1 MRTQHSQRVQRA
13 VVGAVVTAATACGTV
28 VACGPAGAQ
37 ARSPQAATASSYGK
51 VSAHR
56 GGDYG
61 IDNSLKA
68 FKGALSHGIKDI
80 EGDVYFTTDGVGVTH
95 HDNSL
100 SDCHSSRTITGST
113 WAQVMKLRCADGARP
128 AKLAD
133 VLRAFLASSNKTA
146 VFRVE
151 VKHHGESA
159 AAQRAAA
166 KLLVQRLEEKNM
178 TGRAIVQDFS
188 WRNTAATIH
197 AAHPGI
203 RVSCLE
209 TDMNLS
215 EVPSA
220 KAKGCYDV
228 SYSAAHWHKGLDE
241 AIHKSG
247 MQVAVWTVDSK
258 ATFDKFRDA
267 YHANVIITNVP
278 SKARGW

>member
-1 MRTQHSQRVQRA
+1 MRTQQSQRHQRA
-13 VVGAVVTAATACGTV
+13 AVAAAVVAATACGTI
-28 VACGPAGAQ
+28 VACGPAGARATGAQ
-37 ARSPQAATASSYGK
+37 SVAAASYGR

-68 FKGALSHGIKDI
+68 FKGALSHGVKDI
-80 EGDVYFTTDGVGVTH
+80 EGDVYFTTDHVGVMH

-100 SDCHSSRTITGST
+100 SNCHSSRTITGST
-113 WAQVMKLRCADGARP
+113 WAQVSKLRCADGARP

-133 VLRAFLASSNKTA
+133 VLRAFQASSNTSA

-159 AAQRAAA
+159 TAQQAAA
-166 KLLVQRLEEKNM
+166 KLLVQRLQEKKM

-188 WRNTAATIH
+188 WRTTAGTIH
-197 AAHPGI
+197 ATQPGI

-209 TDMNLS
+209 TDMKLS
-215 EVPSA
+215 EVSTA

-228 SYSAAHWHKGLDE
+228 SYNAANWHKGLDE
-241 AIHKSG
+241 AVHKAG
-247 MQVAVWTVDSK
+247 MQAAVWTVDNK

-278 SKARGW
+278 SQALHW